1 MLPGDRQKN
10 PLPFL
15 PNSFVKNFF
24 IAASPTKH
32 SFFFF
37 RWENNSD
44 ASRIK
49 QSRTSEN
56 CLWIRLF
63 LSRTRETRCQISN
76 SPRMSVKIR
85 ALLRDPPVFRVLTHP
100 VLICLGSR
108 FTHLYKD
115 NKDTLE
121 SSKNICQNKEITKIK
136 LPSLVVKLS
145 RSTPT
150 AASASRFSL
159 EPANSNPN
167 RPSHNNATFSFG

>member
-1 MLPGDRQKN
+1 M
-10 PLPFL
+10 
-15 PNSFVKNFF
+15 SFF

-44 ASRIK
+44 ASKIK
-49 QSRTSEN
+49 RSRTSEN

-85 ALLRDPPVFRVLTHP
+85 ARLRDPPVFHILTHP

-115 NKDTLE
+115 NKDMLE

-136 LPSLVVKLS
+136 PPSLVVKLS
-145 RSTPT
+145 CSTPM

-159 EPANSNPN
+159 KPSERAKSNPN
-167 RPSHNNATFSFG
+167 RPSYNNATFSFG